1 MTEDEL
7 KKIKDSFVRTDETGG
22 ASASAACL
30 MTAIKY
36 YGGTTTWEQVKE
48 WCKSEPGHAA
58 HALTEAARRAGFTV
72 VPDLMDIE
80 RLKKHD
86 IPTILYMYND
96 FDRMNYAVCYGMHEN
111 RFIVWEP
118 EWGPMQYWESELK
131 TLWKYCIAYK
141 LYPDRSI
148 INPTLEWWQIDD
160 WDRRLKHCMDRCK
173 EFIELEIL
181 PRFR

>member
-1 MTEDEL
+1 MTEDGL

-22 ASASAACL
+22 ASAACL

-48 WCKSEPGHAA
+48 WCKSDPGHAA

-131 TLWKYCIAYK
+131 TLWNYCIDY
-141 LYPDRSI
+141 
-148 INPTLEWWQIDD
+148 
-160 WDRRLKHCMDRCK
+160 
-173 EFIELEIL
+173 
-181 PRFR
+181 

>member
-1 MTEDEL
+1 MVYFHYHEL

-22 ASASAACL
+22 ASAACL

-96 FDRMNYAVCYGMHEN
+96 FDRMNYEIYGGSPILGVNAPVILGHGISSPLAIRNMLLQTKRMCELGLTQALRKLFADYVH
-111 RFIVWEP
+111 
-118 EWGPMQYWESELK
+118 ESE
-131 TLWKYCIAYK
+131 
-141 LYPDRSI
+141 S
-148 INPTLEWWQIDD
+148 
-160 WDRRLKHCMDRCK
+160 
-173 EFIELEIL
+173 
-181 PRFR
+181 